1 MNKEDQKRRQ
11 VIVILEQAALETVKT
26 SKGYQLLNCDDHKG
40 IHKKL
45 NREPSQSRPDI
56 LHQELMAVLDSPLN
70 KAGYLKV
77 YIRSTKDVLIDVSS
91 QMRVPRTYKRFA
103 GLMAMEDERCWTDS
117 LLLCLLLL
125 IRLSTV
131 QLLHTLKIRS
141 SDGNQTLLNV
151 IKNPVTKY
159 LPANTKKYALSR
171 TGKLVNPWEFVETL
185 PIDEPVVFIF
195 GAMAHGHISKENT
208 NYLDETISI
217 SEYPMSGAQA
227 ICRLLNAFE
236 RHWGIL

>member
-1 MNKEDQKRRQ
+1 MSATKDDVKRRQ

-45 NREPSQSRPDI
+45 NRDASQSLLI
-56 LHQELMAVLDSPLN
+56 LTSTVMQMYIMSSKGVL
-70 KAGYLKV
+70 V
-77 YIRSTKDVLIDVSS
+77 EVSS

-103 GLMAMEDERCWTDS
+103 GLM
-117 LLLCLLLL
+117 
-125 IRLSTV
+125 V

-141 SDGNQTLLNV
+141 SDGNHTLLNV

-159 LPANTKKYALSR
+159 LPANCKKYALSR
-171 TGKLVNPWEFVETL
+171 TGTLVNPWEWVESL
-185 PIDEPVVFIF
+185 PKDEPVVFIF
-195 GAMAHGHISKENT
+195 GAMAHGHISKENC

-227 ICRLLNAFE
+227 ICRLLNGFE